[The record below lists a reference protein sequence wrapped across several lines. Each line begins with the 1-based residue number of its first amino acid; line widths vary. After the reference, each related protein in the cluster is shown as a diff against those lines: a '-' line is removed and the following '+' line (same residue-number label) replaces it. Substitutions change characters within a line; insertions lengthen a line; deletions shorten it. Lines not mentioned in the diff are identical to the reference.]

1 MLFTA
6 ASTDIL
12 ESRRRICDRMDNTY
26 GLWSG
31 WWSAHATG
39 FISVCRHSCP
49 TSLTPG
55 SREAVPDA
63 IGLVEVDLVGC
74 LSDKSVMGHLGVVLP
89 DVEIDQLLQLRE
101 AFERMQV
108 QPLMT

>member
-1 MLFTA
+1 
-6 ASTDIL
+6 
-12 ESRRRICDRMDNTY
+12 MDNTY

-31 WWSAHATG
+31 WWSADATG
-39 FISVCRHSCP
+39 FISVCRPSCP
-49 TSLTPG
+49 ASLTPG
-55 SREAVPDA
+55 GREAVPDT

-74 LSDKSVMGHLGVVLP
+74 LSDKRVVGHLDVVLP
-89 DVEIDQLLQLRE
+89 DVEIDELRELRE